1 MIKIKINNSEF
12 LIKPNLSVLEACKF
26 VGITIPRFCYHETL
40 SVAGNCRMC
49 LVEIEKSPKPVA
61 SCAFPVSN
69 NMQIFVDTPLVKK
82 ARENVLETLLLNH
95 PLDCPIC
102 DQGGECDLQ
111 DQTKLFGSDYS
122 RFFKNK
128 RGVEDKYCG
137 PLIQTIMTRC
147 IHCTRCVRFGAEI
160 AGVDYLGTLNR
171 GGSTEIGGYISK
183 FFNSEI
189 SGNVVDLCPVGALT
203 SKPYAFKTRSWELRS
218 NESVD
223 LTDSTGSNIYVNFK
237 ESEIM
242 RILPK
247 INVDINETIISDKAR
262 FAYDSV
268 KNQRLLNVFKS
279 DESDSE
285 FNKINWSNFFST
297 FSDSLCNQSN
307 SNNIKKK
314 YTFIVDEELDLD
326 SLTFLKR
333 ISNALPDM
341 ISVRS
346 VGNFSSP
353 NNLYLNNKFAKIK
366 DLKNQFKVCFL
377 ISSNIRIE
385 SAILNMKLRA
395 KYLDQ
400 DFVVYSLGQKFNS
413 SFSIEFVHLNLETIL
428 NLFEGKDKQLSNLVI
443 PFVSPL
449 FLIGESFSKRFG
461 EKTSLLNLISKIFPT
476 SKIFNIDRYCNT
488 QSVAFL
494 GIKPLSKK
502 DVLKSDAFL
511 FLNLDDTVVL
521 RKIFSSFRSASVWL
535 NTHGSKICLKANFL
549 LPTLTFFEEE
559 GIFINLEQ
567 RPQKTLKSVSGLG
580 DARTTKKILSSFY
593 ENLKIKTSTN
603 NSKIFSNNTEFSLFF
618 REITNFPQLFNTNNR
633 KFNNIKFFDNKKND
647 LTSYKLYPLKASFEN
662 FYFSSKFTKNS
673 NILAQCFQEVIKS
686 SSNF

>member
-346 VGNFSSP
+346 VSNFSSP

-521 RKIFSSFRSASVWL
+521 RKIFSSFRSTSVWL

-618 REITNFPQLFNTNNR
+618 REITNFPQLFNTNSR
-633 KFNNIKFFDNKKND
+633 KFNNIKFFDNKEND

>member
-377 ISSNIRIE
+377 ISSNVRIE

-428 NLFEGKDKQLSNLVI
+428 NLFEGKDRQLSNLVI

-521 RKIFSSFRSASVWL
+521 RKIFSSFRSTSVWL

-618 REITNFPQLFNTNNR
+618 REITNFPQLFNTNSR
-633 KFNNIKFFDNKKND
+633 KFNNIKFFDNKEND